1 MMVKTMS
8 NASDV
13 QARAEALDISR
24 SFLVQAPAGS
34 GKTELLIRRFLSL
47 LAQAERPEEVV
58 AITFTR
64 KAAAEMLARILD
76 ALNAAFDAS
85 PADEHKR
92 STQELARRVRK
103 RDQQQGWELLSNPGR
118 LRVETIDALCAEIA
132 GSAPVAA
139 GETFATIEED
149 ARPRYMEAA
158 QRAIRELASPD
169 VETREALRL
178 LLLHVDGEMQAL
190 QALIAQMLAARDQ
203 WIRYLPKAEDSTAL
217 RQELNRALRNTTV
230 RALRDAKSAVPS
242 RFVERLLES
251 ARFAA
256 RNAPAANEDLEGCAS
271 LLTLPDSG
279 TGALLQWRAL
289 RNLLLKKDGDWR
301 NSVDARNGFPR
312 QCREEKAAMEH
323 LLADIRRDADE
334 AERLQ
339 VALFALDRLPPLE
352 FDDAQWK
359 IAEAL
364 FRVLPAAVGHL
375 KQVFAEYGVSDF
387 PAVTEAAQ
395 HVLSTQAS
403 QESRNSGIR
412 HLLVDEYQDTS
423 VTQQEL
429 LEQLISGWREG
440 DGRTIFLVG
449 DPMQSIYG
457 FRQAEVGLYLEMQRR
472 QRIGRLAVKTLRL
485 QRNFRSGANLVQWVN
500 GAFSQIFPHDENLD
514 TGAVTYAP
522 MCEVQ
527 PHAATVQ
534 VHAFLA
540 ASDQAEADEKEAE
553 RVAELVSSHR
563 MRDHDAKIAIL
574 VSARNHA
581 RAIAAKLS
589 GRGIRFRAVE
599 IERLDEVQVVR
610 DLQALTRALLHDG
623 DRIAWLAIL
632 RGPCCGVELA
642 DLHRLC
648 GSYDDRYVP
657 LPELIGRNLPHLPAE
672 AQHRIARLQSVME
685 CAHRQ
690 RGRIPLAQLVEG
702 TWIALGGPS
711 CVSGEALD
719 DAVSYFRA
727 LSQLERAGEIA
738 DWRRVE
744 ARLEQL
750 FAAPDPD
757 ADGSVQIMTIH
768 KAKGLEFDVVL
779 LPQLGRAPREDDERL
794 LLWREFGG
802 EDGRS
807 ELLLAPVK
815 ARGAEEDPLYHYLA
829 RVQRQRRKQ
838 ELKRLLYVATTRA
851 RHALHLLGCVGLDQ
865 HGELTLPDNRSPLA
879 QLWPVVESE
888 FRKAHRNF
896 VPRQPGLFTIAATA
910 AGPSL
915 RRLPIDWELPPTPS
929 SLDFAP
935 AISRAEKH
943 ITEITFEWAGDL
955 RRQVG
960 TVVHAFL
967 QGIAS
972 EGLSKWNAA
981 RVATE
986 KPQIAAA
993 LRASG
998 LAKNLVAEATSEVE
1012 RALNRTLADE
1022 RGRWCLDAHD
1032 GAESELSLSGVV
1044 AGKLHSIR
1052 IDRTFICE
1060 GARWIVD
1067 YKTGVR
1073 EGSGKETFFENEV
1086 QRYREQL
1093 AVYSALLQKLDGKL
1107 PVRAGLYFPASAVW
1121 REVALRQAAAH

>member
-1 MMVKTMS
+1 MM
-8 NASDV
+8 SDRGDA
-13 QARAEALDISR
+13 QERSEALDISR

-47 LAQAERPEEVV
+47 LARAERPEEVV

-76 ALNAAFDAS
+76 ALNSAYEPIS
-85 PADEHKR
+85 ADEHKR
-92 STQELARRVRK
+92 STQELARRVRE
-103 RDQQQGWELLSNPGR
+103 RDQQHRWDLLNNPSR
-118 LRVETIDALCAEIA
+118 LRVQTIDALCAEIA
-132 GSAPVAA
+132 ASAPVAA
-139 GETFATIEED
+139 GESFATIEED
-149 ARPRYMEAA
+149 ARPRYLEAA
-158 QRAIRELASPD
+158 QRAIRDLASPE

-178 LLLHVDGEMQAL
+178 LLLHVDGEMQEL
-190 QALIAQMLAARDQ
+190 QTLIAEMLAARDQ
-203 WIRYLPKAEDSTAL
+203 WTRYLPKAADSFAL
-217 RQELNRALRNTTV
+217 REQLNRALRNTSL
-230 RALRDAKSAVPS
+230 RALREVCAAVPS
-242 RFVERLLES
+242 TAIQSLLES

-256 RNAPAANEDLEGCAS
+256 RNAPAKNEELALCANLAKLPNAAVE
-271 LLTLPDSG
+271 TLP
-279 TGALLQWRAL
+279 QWRAL
-289 RNLLLKKDGDWR
+289 RKLLLKNDGDWR

-323 LLADIRRDADE
+323 LLADIRANTGE

-339 VALFALDRLPPLE
+339 AALYALDRLPPLA

-364 FRVLPAAVGHL
+364 FRVLPAAVRHL

-387 PAVTEAAQ
+387 PAVTEAAGR
-395 HVLSTQAS
+395 VLTSQAG
-403 QESRNSGIR
+403 QNSRNLGIR

-429 LEQLISGWREG
+429 LEELVDGWRDG

-472 QRIGRLAVKTLRL
+472 QRIGQLTVKALRL
-485 QRNFRSGANLVQWVN
+485 ERNFRSGAGLVQWVN
-500 GAFSQIFPHDENLD
+500 QSFAQIFPREQDIN
-514 TGAVTYAP
+514 TGAVCYAP

-527 PHAATVQ
+527 CHPANVQ

-540 ASDQAEADEKEAE
+540 TGDHAEADEKEAE
-553 RVAELVSSHR
+553 RVVDLISR
-563 MRDHDAKIAIL
+563 QKMRDPEAKIAIL
-574 VSARNHA
+574 VSARTHV
-581 RAIAAKLS
+581 RAIAPRLS
-589 GRGIRFRAVE
+589 SRGIRFRAVE

-610 DLQALTRALLHDG
+610 DLQALTRALLYDG

-632 RGPCCGVELA
+632 RGPWCGVELA
-642 DLHRLC
+642 DLERLC
-648 GSYDDRYVP
+648 GSHDDRYAC
-657 LPELIGRNLPHLPAE
+657 LPELIERNLHQLSEE
-672 AQHRIARLQSVME
+672 AKHRISRLKRAMDI
-685 CAHRQ
+685 AHLR

-702 TWIALGGPS
+702 TWIALGGPA
-711 CVSGEALD
+711 CISGEALE

-727 LSQLERAGEIA
+727 LAELERAGEIA
-738 DWRRVE
+738 DWRRVQ

-768 KAKGLEFDVVL
+768 KAKGLEFDVVI

-794 LLWREFGG
+794 LLWREFGA
-802 EDGRS
+802 EDGHA

-815 ARGAEEDPLYHYLA
+815 ARGTEEDPLYHYLQ

-838 ELKRLLYVATTRA
+838 EMKRLLYVATTRA
-851 RHALHLLGCVGLDQ
+851 RRSLHLLGCVGIDQ
-865 HGELTLPDNRSPLA
+865 HGDVAAPHKSSPLA
-879 QLWPVVESE
+879 QLWLIVEPE
-888 FRKAHRNF
+888 FRKARKEF
-896 VPRQPGLFTIAATA
+896 VPRQPRLFTIAAAA

-915 RRLPIDWELPPTPS
+915 RRLPLDWQLPPAPPAI
-929 SLDFAP
+929 DFANTIP
-935 AISRAEKH
+935 RAEKH
-943 ITEITFEWAGDL
+943 TAEISFEWVSDL
-955 RRQVG
+955 RRHVG

-967 QGIAS
+967 QRIAS
-972 EGLSKWNAA
+972 EGLSHWSAA
-981 RVATE
+981 RAASE
-986 KPQIAAA
+986 QPQIATA

-998 LAKNLVAEATSEVE
+998 LAESFIAEAAAKVSG
-1012 RALNRTLADE
+1012 ALNNTLTDE
-1022 RGRWCLDAHD
+1022 RGRWCLDAHQ
-1032 GAESELSLSGVV
+1032 ASETELSLSGIVE
-1044 AGKLHSIR
+1044 GKLHSIR
-1052 IDRTFICE
+1052 IDRTFVCD

-1073 EGSGKETFFENEV
+1073 EGSGKESFFENELR
-1086 QRYREQL
+1086 RYREQL
-1093 AVYSALLQKLDGKL
+1093 AVYSALLQKLDVSL

-1121 REVALRQAAAH
+1121 RELPLRQAAAR